1 MAGRDASDI
10 WWLHLRNQDAS
21 FVASTA
27 EERDSRVFQKEY
39 NSTLPRM
46 ELQTSSASPTFLELN
61 NMKCE
66 KDVPA
71 QGGFKAHGVIHPH
84 TLAEFDEILQRHAP
98 ALRSTFSRIV
108 SLPLLC
114 PRSNGAIVHCQ
125 VHGGSLLRE
134 REDQTACDMDFVTE
148 VDLMHSAGEAFLAG
162 FPAFSLDH
170 SQH

>member
-10 WWLHLRNQDAS
+10 WWLHLRNEDAS

-39 NSTLPRM
+39 NSMLPRM

-84 TLAEFDEILQRHAP
+84 TLAEFDEILQKHAP

-108 SLPLLC
+108 TD
-114 PRSNGAIVHCQ
+114 
-125 VHGGSLLRE
+125 GSLLRE

-148 VDLMHSAGEAFLAG
+148 VDLMHSAGEAG
-162 FPAFSLDH
+162 FPAFSQDH
-170 SQH
+170 SKN